1 MLYLAQTDTT
11 AGFLAHD
18 AREIAH
24 AKQREERKP
33 CVWTT
38 ARLAHLREVVRVPRK
53 FAARVRRSRRC
64 TFIVRN
70 RAVRLV
76 ADCPHAGFLGR
87 FDGLFSS
94 SANKSGESFCAD
106 FALRTAKICVFERD
120 NPLCERAASRIYR
133 LNNHAIKRIR

>member
-11 AGFLAHD
+11 AGFLAHNPD
-18 AREIAH
+18 TIAH
-24 AKQREERKP
+24 AKNRETNKP
-33 CVWTT
+33 FVWTT
-38 ARLAHLREVVRVPRK
+38 ARLSNLREVVRVPKK
-53 FAARVRRSRRC
+53 FAIRVRKSRRC
-64 TFIVRN
+64 TFIVHN

-76 ADCPHAGFLGR
+76 ADCPHAGFLER

>member
-18 AREIAH
+18 VREIAH
-24 AKQREERKP
+24 AKERAAHKP

-70 RAVRLV
+70 RAVRFV
-76 ADCPHAGFLGR
+76 ADCPHAGFLRR
-87 FDGLFSS
+87 FVGLFSS
-94 SANKSGESFCAD
+94 SANKSGEKFCAD
-106 FALRTAKICVFERD
+106 FAQRCADIVVFERD

-133 LNNHAIKRIR
+133 LNNYAIKRIR